1 MNECIFCK
9 IINGDIPSKKVYED
23 ENVFAFMDINPK
35 VNGHTLLIP
44 KKHISDFNE
53 LSSDDLNNLFSVAKK
68 LTPVLMKAV
77 DAKAFT
83 IGCNYGDSQLVK
95 HFHLHLLPNYG
106 VSLANTPID
115 EVYEKIKEIEI

>member
-1 MNECIFCK
+1 MNDCIFCK

>member
-1 MNECIFCK
+1 
-9 IINGDIPSKKVYED
+9 
-23 ENVFAFMDINPK
+23 MDINPK

-83 IGCNYGDSQLVK
+83 MGCNYGDSQLVK

-106 VSLANTPID
+106 MDNSLKDVDSIYEDIKKID
-115 EVYEKIKEIEI
+115 F